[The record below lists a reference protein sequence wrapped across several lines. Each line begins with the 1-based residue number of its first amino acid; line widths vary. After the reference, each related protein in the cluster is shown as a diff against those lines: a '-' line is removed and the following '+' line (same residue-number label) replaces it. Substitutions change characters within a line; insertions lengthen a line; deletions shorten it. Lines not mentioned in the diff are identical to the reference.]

1 MPSVVVDTNIWVS
14 TIINPGG
21 RYDTF
26 VQEIA
31 SQGTLFTAEE
41 ILAEARD
48 VVFRARIRE
57 KYHLTEAGID
67 LALGKIRGFATVIID
82 LPDLNVVQ
90 ADPDDNIIVACALK
104 AGAEY
109 IISYDPHLTDLK
121 EYSGIRILT
130 PKQFQPLLK
139 KNS

>member
-14 TIINPGG
+14 TIIKHQG
-21 RYDTF
+21 RYAKL
-26 VQEIA
+26 VREIA
-31 SQGTLFTAEE
+31 RQGTLFTAEE

-48 VVFRARIRE
+48 VVLRPRVQRRYQLSESTIDRTLNEIRSF
-57 KYHLTEAGID
+57 T
-67 LALGKIRGFATVIID
+67 TVVTD
-82 LPDLNVVQ
+82 LPDLNVVL
-90 ADPDDNIIVACALK
+90 ADSDDNTIVACALK

-121 EYSGIRILT
+121 EYAGIRILT
-130 PKQFQPLLK
+130 PKQFQSLLK